1 MPTLF
6 ARRYM
11 RDGPPPTER
20 LIGVVCLAITA
31 VIAVSFIAYA
41 RTSRQPFFSVDPKDQ
56 PRAIS
61 PETKHA
67 LSLLPD
73 SPAPGWVRG
82 ADDPRAVAPADMVR
96 SIPDKAP
103 VFAKAGARRMYETR
117 YRNMLD
123 DRQQL
128 AVRVFDMGTPQ
139 AARAVFDSTRP
150 ATAVG
155 EPVGVRGWRNGE
167 TEVGF
172 QSGRY
177 FTSITATNLPAD
189 ASLTPR
195 LLAREVADRQ
205 VAFDVPVAATTADQA
220 SQKPAVAP
228 AAATAL
234 LPSVP
239 GGAWSAP
246 QQIST
251 YNPGNLWEKIDGRAE
266 QYLAF
271 EFERLIFG
279 TYRLAADPG
288 SAVDCY
294 IYEMRDPLK
303 AYGIYQAE
311 RSGHPQELK
320 VGKEGYRGK
329 GTIFFIK
336 GKAYVQLIAAED
348 AKVADEQTLQ
358 LAEAIAGSIKDE
370 GGGNWAEDVLPKQD
384 LVAGSFSYQPK
395 NAFNLDFLNDV
406 FAAEYEA
413 GDVHMVLFVHRAENA
428 AAAKK
433 LFEEYAEYVPKQ
445 GKVVEKAESAGG
457 ETLIADFGGEYDI
470 IFYKGS
476 YFAGANAASSLPAAK
491 KRIGELRDA
500 LKD

>member
-11 RDGPPPTER
+11 RDGPPRTER
-20 LIGVVCLAITA
+20 LIGVICLAITA

-41 RTSRQPFFSVDPKDQ
+41 RISRPPLFTVDPMDQ
-56 PRAIS
+56 PKAVS
-61 PETKHA
+61 PEIKHA
-67 LSLLPD
+67 RSLLPD

-82 ADDPRAVAPADMVR
+82 KDDPQALAPADIAR
-96 SIPDKAP
+96 SIPDRAS
-103 VFAKAGARRMYETR
+103 VFTKAGARRMYETR
-117 YRNMLD
+117 YRNMLA

-139 AARAVFDSTRP
+139 AALAVFDATRP
-150 ATAVG
+150 ATAIG

-167 TEVGF
+167 SEVGF

-177 FTSITATNLPAD
+177 FTSIVATNLPPD

-205 VAFDVPVAATTADQA
+205 VAFDVHVAATTSDQA
-220 SQKPAVAP
+220 SPKPAVA
-228 AAATAL
+228 AAAAAL
-234 LPSVP
+234 LPTVP

-251 YNPGNLWEKIDGRAE
+251 YNPGNLWEKINGRAE

-288 SAVDCY
+288 SAIDCY
-294 IYEMRDPLK
+294 VYEMRDPLK

-329 GTIFFIK
+329 ATIFFIK

-348 AKVADEQTLQ
+348 ARVADEQTMQ
-358 LAEAIAGSIKDE
+358 LAEAIAASIKDE

-413 GDVHMVLFVHRAENA
+413 GDVRMVLFVHRAEGPT
-428 AAAKK
+428 AAKK
-433 LFEEYAEYVPKQ
+433 LFDEYAEYVPKQ
-445 GKVVEKAESAGG
+445 GKVVEKQESPGG

-476 YFAGANAASSLPAAK
+476 YFAGANAASNLPAAK
-491 KRIGELRDA
+491 QRIGELRDA

>member
-1 MPTLF
+1 
-6 ARRYM
+6 M
-11 RDGPPPTER
+11 REGPPPTER
-20 LIGVVCLAITA
+20 VIGVICLAITA

-41 RTSRQPFFSVDPKDQ
+41 RTSRPPFFSVDPASQ
-56 PRAIS
+56 PKAVNAEI
-61 PETKHA
+61 KHA
-67 LSLLPD
+67 VSLLPD
-73 SPAPGWVRG
+73 SPAPGWTRG
-82 ADDPRAVAPADMVR
+82 HDDPRALAPADFAR
-96 SIPDKAP
+96 SIPDRAEL
-103 VFAKAGARRMYETR
+103 FTKAGARRMYETR

-139 AARAVFDSTRP
+139 AARAIFDSTRP

-155 EPVGVRGWRNGE
+155 EPVGIRGWRNGE

-177 FTSITATNLPAD
+177 FTSIAATNLPPD
-189 ASLTPR
+189 AALTPR

-205 VAFDVPVAATTADQA
+205 VAFDAPTAATPSAQP
-220 SQKPAVAP
+220 SQKSADAPAP
-228 AAATAL
+228 AAPL
-234 LPSVP
+234 LPTVA

-288 SAVDCY
+288 SAIDCF

-348 AKVADEQTLQ
+348 AKVADEQSMQ
-358 LAEAIAGSIKDE
+358 LAEAIAASIKDE

-413 GDVHMVLFVHRAENA
+413 GDVHMVLFVHRAEDP

-445 GKVVEKAESAGG
+445 GKVVEKQDSPGG
-457 ETLIADFGGEYDI
+457 ETLIADFSGEYDI
-470 IFYKGS
+470 IFYKGR
-476 YFAGANAASSLPAAK
+476 YFAGANAASNLPAAK